1 LEKIFF
7 IDLIHPD
14 DYERV
19 LGESKRETIKSEP
32 FHFTYRI
39 LNKAGEIVWVE
50 EFGDAVIN
58 NGKITYI
65 EGIMLDITKEE

>member
-1 LEKIFF
+1 LEKIFY

-19 LGESKRETIKSEP
+19 LGESREKLSNLNLS
-32 FHFTYRI
+32 FHTYRI

>member
-1 LEKIFF
+1 MKEYLVNRE
-7 IDLIHPD
+7 
-14 DYERV
+14 
-19 LGESKRETIKSEP
+19 RETIKSEP
-32 FHFTYRI
+32 FISRYRI

-50 EFGDAVIN
+50 EFDAVIN

>member
-1 LEKIFF
+1 MKEYLVNRREKLSNLNLF
-7 IDLIHPD
+7 ISH
-14 DYERV
+14 
-19 LGESKRETIKSEP
+19 
-32 FHFTYRI
+32 YRI

>member
-1 LEKIFF
+1 MKEYLVNRRSYQIW
-7 IDLIHPD
+7 
-14 DYERV
+14 
-19 LGESKRETIKSEP
+19 T

-65 EGIMLDITKEE
+65 EGIMLDITKEEWRKMP

>member
-1 LEKIFF
+1 MKEYLLNREKI
-7 IDLIHPD
+7 
-14 DYERV
+14 
-19 LGESKRETIKSEP
+19 IKSEP

-58 NGKITYI
+58 KKSLI
-65 EGIMLDITKEE
+65 LKA